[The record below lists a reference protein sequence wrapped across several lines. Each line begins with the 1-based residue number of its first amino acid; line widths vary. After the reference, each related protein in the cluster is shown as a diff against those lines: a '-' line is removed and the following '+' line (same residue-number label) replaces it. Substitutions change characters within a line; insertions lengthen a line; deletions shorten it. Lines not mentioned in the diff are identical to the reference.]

1 VIDRQENGYNLPM
14 ADQRKLVADFLS
26 AGPYAVAGAS
36 NDRSKYGNKVL
47 RSYLAHG
54 RTAYPVHPKE
64 KVVEG
69 LPAYPDVASLPPGVR
84 VLSIITPPSVT
95 EQLVEAA
102 AKAGIKRIWM
112 QPGAES
118 PAAISRAAELGLSVL
133 AGGPCVL
140 VELGEA

>member
-1 VIDRQENGYNLPM
+1 M
-14 ADQRKLVADFLS
+14 ADHNRLIKDFLS

-47 RSYLAHG
+47 RAYLAHHYK
-54 RTAYPVHPKE
+54 AYPVHPKE

-69 LPAYPDVASLPPGVR
+69 IPAYADLASLPEKVR
-84 VLSIITPPSVT
+84 GLSIITPAVVT
-95 EQLVEAA
+95 ERLVEEA
-102 AKAGIKRIWM
+102 AKAGITRLWM

-118 PAAISRAAELGLSVL
+118 DAAIRRAGELGLSVI

-140 VELGEA
+140 VELGEGG